1 MGVAVFNRLFKM
13 LHSAKNRRLSVV
25 DYPPGVPI
33 FQGASIIKGLSDQVH
48 ACKDCWGGAQ

>member
-13 LHSAKNRRLSVV
+13 LHSAKNRRLSGRLPAWGA
-25 DYPPGVPI
+25 DFP
-33 FQGASIIKGLSDQVH
+33 GASIIKGLSDQVH